1 MGETYKTYGDKPILE
16 NMYPTMVRQ
25 LAFFERNTH
34 ADGLLHP
41 WSNSMW
47 DFLGDWITPHGS
59 ESNVTSAENI
69 LFNSCYYRY
78 IVGLTSEIATIL
90 GDGTAAAKYQASCV
104 SERSHCERSANG
116 EQDQLCGA

>member
-1 MGETYKTYGDKPILE
+1 
-16 NMYPTMVRQ
+16 
-25 LAFFERNTH
+25 
-34 ADGLLHP
+34 
-41 WSNSMW
+41 MW

-90 GDGTAAAKYQASCV
+90 EDHTAAAKYQADADALAVGINKAYYDNSKGRYLDALQTHQV
-104 SERSHCERSANG
+104 SLGGA
-116 EQDQLCGA
+116 LC